1 MKRIFKKNLVLFFV
15 CISVL
20 MISSCQSTNQTV
32 TKSSDLYEND
42 EDGGNDGGDS
52 RSALNNSK
60 TSDEKKKFN
69 FAEALFGKKFME
81 LDEFSV
87 STPTVTFGIKQK
99 VATFVYGVKSKRFG
113 FGAPY
118 MAAYYYLT
126 FDDTGRNTYIKAV
139 ESYLKDFEEKKLDRQ
154 SKKTEKIYGFVNS
167 RLDWGSIKSSTPNNG
182 EGSAYLGYT
191 FKDKSP
197 YFTITIYPVGNEKR
211 LAGDDSADAESLLLH
226 FYFTKAQ
233 AKQLAEFL
241 SDENVS
247 KVFLEEPHAEDEEV
261 ESVGDDY

>member
-1 MKRIFKKNLVLFFV
+1 MKKIFSKISILAFV
-15 CISVL
+15 CVSVV

-32 TKSSDLYEND
+32 KTSSDLYVND
-42 EDGGNDGGDS
+42 EDGENEGGES
-52 RSALNNSK
+52 RTALNNSK
-60 TSDEKKKFN
+60 TSEEKKKFN
-69 FAEALFGKKFME
+69 FAEAFFGKKFID

-99 VATFVYGVKSKRFG
+99 VATFVYGVKTKRFG

-118 MAAYYYLT
+118 MAAYYFLT
-126 FDDTGRNTYIKAV
+126 FDDAGRQNYIKAV
-139 ESYLKDFEEKKLDRQ
+139 ESYLKDFEDKKLDRK
-154 SKKTEKIYGFVNS
+154 SKKTEKIYGYANA

-211 LAGDDSADAESLLLH
+211 LAGDDSADTESLLLH

-247 KVFLEEPHAEDEEV
+247 KVFIEEPHAEDEEV